1 MENAVG
7 LYGHGG
13 GLVGL
18 DLDILV
24 KKAGGRFKF
33 VTLIQRRMRD
43 LQRGAPPLI
52 EHPTGSLMQTALEE
66 YYQDKI
72 WPVQGE
78 EAEKLRAARE
88 SDRSA
93 RASLRPPPGGAAG
106 AGSSGATGTAPKA
119 GA

>member
-1 MENAVG
+1 MEESVG

-13 GLVGL
+13 GPEGL

-24 KKAGGRFKF
+24 EKAGGRFKF

-43 LQRGAPPLI
+43 LQRGAPPLV
-52 EHPTGSLMQTALEE
+52 ERSTGRLMQTAVEE

-88 SDRSA
+88 KEHGA
-93 RASLRPPPGGAAG
+93 RTSLRPPPGGAAG
-106 AGSSGATGTAPKA
+106 AGSPGSAGTAPKA

>member
-1 MENAVG
+1 MEDSVG
-7 LYGHGG
+7 LYSHGG
-13 GLVGL
+13 ELIGL

-24 KKAGGRFKF
+24 EKAGGRFKF

-52 EHPTGSLMQTALEE
+52 ERPSGSLMQIALEE

-88 SDRSA
+88 KEHSA
-93 RASLRPPPGGAAG
+93 RPSLRPPPGGAAG
-106 AGSSGATGTAPKA
+106 AGSSGGAGTTPKA